1 MVECDNLRC
10 ILQSLEKSL
19 ELSQNGKYK
28 KPIMKEIHNLK
39 KGGKKKRTDNKCER

>member
-19 ELSQNGKYK
+19 EWSQNGNYK
-28 KPIMKEIHNLK
+28 KPIMKKTHN
-39 KGGKKKRTDNKCER
+39 

>member
-10 ILQSLEKSL
+10 ILQSLEESL

-28 KPIMKEIHNLK
+28 KPIMKKIHN
-39 KGGKKKRTDNKCER
+39 